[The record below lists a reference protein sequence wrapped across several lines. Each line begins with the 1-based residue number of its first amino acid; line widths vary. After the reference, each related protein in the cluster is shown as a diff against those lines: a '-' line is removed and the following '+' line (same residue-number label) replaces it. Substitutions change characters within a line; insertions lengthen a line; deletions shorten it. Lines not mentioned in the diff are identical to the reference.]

1 MGEWKPI
8 SSAPKDR
15 EIELRVR
22 RKVFPAKYDFICWKS
37 DMSGGLNDDEQDRAY
52 YGWCATTDDY
62 PSDWDDGVCWFV
74 NGDGR
79 RSSRPSAWRETP
91 PPKD

>member
-1 MGEWKPI
+1 MSDWHDI

-22 RKVFPAKYDFICWKS
+22 RKVFRAKWDFVCWRS
-37 DMSGGLNDDEQDRAY
+37 DVQEDVNEDTACHA
-52 YGWCATTDDY
+52 WCATTDDH

-79 RSSRPSAWRETP
+79 RSSRPSAWREIP
-91 PPKD
+91 P